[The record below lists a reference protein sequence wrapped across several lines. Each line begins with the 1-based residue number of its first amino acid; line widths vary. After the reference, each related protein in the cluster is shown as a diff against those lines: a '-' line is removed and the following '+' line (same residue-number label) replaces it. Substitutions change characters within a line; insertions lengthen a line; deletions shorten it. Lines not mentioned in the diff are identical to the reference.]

1 MLALIP
7 IIGPALSLIGTVIG
21 LALLAPVPPI
31 AVASIPAGAL
41 VLALS
46 F

>member
-7 IIGPALSLIGTVIG
+7 IIGPALALIGTVIG
-21 LALLAPVPPI
+21 FSMIVPI
-31 AVASIPAGAL
+31 APFPLGIVPGAL
-41 VLALS
+41 ILALS